1 MDKQRFS
8 EIMNKN
14 KINNNLNIEEPKN
27 VKPKKL
33 LTKKRKNNTPSL
45 PENENTIIKKSPIMN
60 AMNNPILPNISIP
73 QNQLQQNI

>member
-1 MDKQRFS
+1 
-8 EIMNKN
+8 MNKN

-45 PENENTIIKKSPIMN
+45 PENEN
-60 AMNNPILPNISIP
+60 ILYYYQKITNYEC
-73 QNQLQQNI
+73 NE